1 MQQICVMREFKAFLL
16 LLFLLAAFAGHS
28 QSFVSGTL
36 KDSITNQPVYDAQVM
51 LIEKDQVVYSDVNG
65 LFTVDFGKT
74 EKGTIKV
81 IATGYQT
88 SLISVNST
96 PARLTILLKPQ
107 HLDLQEVTVSG
118 LAVQS
123 RNQNAFHIETRKVS
137 ALNAVPTL
145 TMGELISKIPGVYQA
160 GLGMGIS
167 NPGIRGLQGMRS
179 VSLMNGMRIEAQQ
192 WGGDHGMG
200 MAELGIGSV
209 EVIKGPAS
217 LIYGADALGGVIH
230 YTDLTPAAV
239 GFLEGQVQLL
249 GHSASMGGVSRITL
263 RQSGTKWRYMIAGS
277 VANHADFKLPNGKF
291 AENSRFNEEVLRGVV
306 SYTSKKG
313 LHHLRYT
320 YNRTVTGI
328 PGHTYDTVV
337 NYLDFQVA
345 KQKRY
350 YTLPAQFF
358 NNHYL
363 SFDNKWFFKRGE
375 LYVLAAFTQNR
386 LIEYDEKVTIPSL
399 SMTLRNLMYNFRY
412 TLSGTNWKWISGF
425 MGMGQSNLNAQN
437 ASDLLIPNSSTLDNG
452 AFTTFLLSDKHLNF
466 QGGLRYDVRT
476 INVLPDSIQRT
487 FNFQGLNG
495 AFGLVYNK
503 DQFVFRTMFSSGFR
517 APHLTELLSNGFH
530 HGALRFEIGDVTLL
544 PEKATQ
550 LDVTGEWQ
558 TEHVSFIFN
567 PYVNYIRDFISLQ
580 PVDSIVDGIP
590 VFNYSRVPEV
600 YFYGFD
606 AGFHFHPHFL
616 HELHLEMTGSFIDTY
631 TLQDS
636 SIAFIPQPR
645 VQTQLKYE
653 LNIGLKWKIKEIVVQ
668 HVWMGDQSRISF
680 YETPSKRFNVLDIG
694 INFSIGQKENI
705 EWSVGCKNLFNET
718 YIDHLSRLKNIQMP
732 GPGRNIYLNLKYNLK
747 TKINSNENKNKNDH

>member
-1 MQQICVMREFKAFLL
+1 MREFKAFLL

-88 SLISVNST
+88 SLIRVNST
-96 PARLTILLKPQ
+96 SATLTIQLKPQ

-167 NPGIRGLQGMRS
+167 KPVIRGLQGMRI

-249 GHSASMGGVSRITL
+249 GHSASMGGVSRLTL

-328 PGHTYDTVV
+328 PGHTHDTVV

-412 TLSGTNWKWISGF
+412 TLSGTNWKWISGV
-425 MGMGQSNLNAQN
+425 MGMGQSNLNALN

-466 QGGLRYDVRT
+466 QAGLRYDVRT

-530 HGALRFEIGDVTLL
+530 HGALRYEIGDLTLL

-558 TEHVSFIFN
+558 TEHVSFILN

-580 PVDSIVDGIP
+580 PVDSVVDGIP
-590 VFNYSRVPEV
+590 VFKYSRVPEV

-631 TLQDS
+631 TELDS
-636 SIAFIPQPR
+636 SIAFLPQPR
-645 VQTQLKYE
+645 IQTQLKYE
-653 LNIGLKWKIKEIVVQ
+653 LNIGSKFKVKELVLQ
-668 HVWMGDQSRISF
+668 HVWMGDQTRISF
-680 YETPSKRFNVLDIG
+680 YETPSEHFNLLDLG
-694 INFSIGQKENI
+694 INFTVGTKETI
-705 EWSVGCKNLFNET
+705 EWSVGCKNLLNET

-732 GPGRNIYLNLKYNLK
+732 GPGRNFYVNLKYNIK
-747 TKINSNENKNKNDH
+747 TKIKSNEN

>member
-1 MQQICVMREFKAFLL
+1 MKSFKGFTTI
-16 LLFLLAAFAGHS
+16 LFVLTSSIGYS
-28 QSFVSGTL
+28 QSVVSGIL
-36 KDSITNQPVYDAQVM
+36 KDSLTDQPLDDAQVM
-51 LIEKDQVVYSDVNG
+51 LLEKDQVVYSDVNG
-65 LFTVDFGKT
+65 FFSVDLGRST
-74 EKGTIKV
+74 NGTLKV

-88 SLISVNST
+88 GLISITSST
-96 PARLTILLKPQ
+96 TPILIRLKPQ

-137 ALNAVPTL
+137 ALNALPTL
-145 TMGELISKIPGVYQA
+145 NMGELISKIPGVYQA

-167 NPGIRGLQGMRS
+167 KPVIRGLQGMRI

-209 EVIKGPAS
+209 EVIKGPVS

-230 YTDLTPAAV
+230 YTDLAPAAV
-239 GFLEGQVQLL
+239 GFLEGQFQLL
-249 GHSASMGGVSRITL
+249 GHSVSMGGVSRLTL
-263 RQSGTKWRYMIAGS
+263 RQSGTKWRYMVAGS
-277 VANHADFKLPNGKF
+277 MANHADFRLPSGKY

-306 SYTSKKG
+306 SYTSRKG

-320 YNRTVTGI
+320 YNRTITGI
-328 PGHTYDTVV
+328 PGHTHDSIV
-337 NYLDFQVA
+337 NYSDFQVTD
-345 KQKRY
+345 QKRH

-363 SFDNKWFFKRGE
+363 SFDNKWFFKRIE
-375 LYVLAAFTQNR
+375 FYALAAFTQNR

-399 SMTLRNLMYNFRY
+399 SMTLRNLMYNVRY
-412 TLSGTNWKWISGF
+412 TLSGTNWKWISGV

-437 ASDLLIPNSSTLDNG
+437 ASDLLIPNSSTFDNG
-452 AFTTFLLSDKHLNF
+452 AYTTFLLSDKYVNF
-466 QGGLRYDVRT
+466 QGGLRYDLRT
-476 INVLPDSIQRT
+476 INVLPDSMQRT
-487 FNFQGLNG
+487 FNFRGVNG
-495 AFGLVYNK
+495 AFGLVYHK
-503 DQFVFRTMFSSGFR
+503 DKFIFRTMFSSGFR

-530 HGALRFEIGDVTLL
+530 HGALRFEIGDATLL

-550 LDVTGEWQ
+550 LDITGEWQ
-558 TEHVSFIFN
+558 TEHISFILN

-580 PVDSIVDGIP
+580 PVDSVVEAIP

-631 TLQDS
+631 SQRDS

-653 LNIGLKWKIKEIVVQ
+653 LNIGSKLKIKEIVFQ
-668 HVWMGDQSRISF
+668 HVWMGNQSRISF

-694 INFSIGQKENI
+694 LNFSIGQKETI
-705 EWSVGCKNLFNET
+705 EWSVGCKNLLNET

-732 GPGRNIYLNLKYNLK
+732 GPGRNIYVNLKYNLK
-747 TKINSNENKNKNDH
+747 TKINSNENKNDR

>member
-1 MQQICVMREFKAFLL
+1 MRVLKVFFALIV
-16 LLFLLAAFAGHS
+16 LFTWFEGHS
-28 QSFVSGTL
+28 QALLSGRI
-36 KDSITNQPVYDAQVM
+36 KDSISDQPVNDAQIT
-51 LIEKDQVVYSDVNG
+51 LLEKDQVVYSDVDG
-65 LFTVDFGKT
+65 AFSVDLGKSIQ
-74 EKGTIKV
+74 GTLKV
-81 IATGYQT
+81 IATGFQT
-88 SLISVNST
+88 YLISISSAT
-96 PARLTILLKPQ
+96 ESITIRLKPQ

-118 LAVQS
+118 LAVQA

-137 ALNAVPTL
+137 SLNAVPTL

-167 NPGIRGLQGMRS
+167 KPVIRGLQGMRI

-209 EVIKGPAS
+209 EVIKGPVS

-230 YTDLTPAAV
+230 YTDLPPAAV

-249 GHSASMGGVSRITL
+249 GHSASMGGVSRLTL

-277 VANHADFKLPNGKF
+277 LANHADFKLPNGKF
-291 AENSRFNEEVLRGVV
+291 AENSRFNEEVVRGVV

-320 YNRTVTGI
+320 YNRTITGI
-328 PGHTYDTVV
+328 PGHTHDSVL
-337 NYLDFQVA
+337 NYMDFQVSD
-345 KQKRY
+345 QKRY

-358 NNHYL
+358 NNHYV
-363 SFDNKWFFKRGE
+363 SFDNKWFFKRSEFYG
-375 LYVLAAFTQNR
+375 LAAYTQNR
-386 LIEYDEKVTIPSL
+386 LVEYDEKVTIPSL
-399 SMTLRNLMYNFRY
+399 SMTLRNLMYNVRY
-412 TLSGTNWKWISGF
+412 TLSGTNWKWISGV

-437 ASDLLIPNSSTLDNG
+437 ASDLLIPNSSTFDNG
-452 AFTTFLLSDKHLNF
+452 AYTTFLLSDKNLNF
-466 QGGLRYDVRT
+466 QGGLRYDLRT
-476 INVLPDSIQRT
+476 INVLPDSMQQT
-487 FNFQGLNG
+487 FNFRGVNG
-495 AFGLVYNK
+495 AFGLIYHK
-503 DQFVFRTMFSSGFR
+503 DKIIFRSMFSSGFR

-530 HGALRFEIGDVTLL
+530 HGALRFEIGDATLL

-558 TEHVSFIFN
+558 TEHVSFILN

-590 VFNYSRVPEV
+590 VFSYSRIPEV

-631 TLQDS
+631 TQLDS

-653 LNIGLKWKIKEIVVQ
+653 LNVGSKWKIKEIVLQ

-694 INFSIGQKENI
+694 INFSFGQKEI
-705 EWSVGCKNLFNET
+705 FEWSVGCKNLLNES

-732 GPGRNIYLNLKYNLK
+732 GPGRNFYVNLKYNLK
-747 TKINSNENKNKNDH
+747 TKIK

>member
-1 MQQICVMREFKAFLL
+1 MIGLRI
-16 LLFLLAAFAGHS
+16 
-28 QSFVSGTL
+28 FVSILFFIFVFSGNAQTL
-36 KDSITNQPVYDAQVM
+36 ITGIVKDSLTDRPLLDAQVM
-51 LIEKDQVVYSDVNG
+51 LIEKDQVVYSDANG
-65 LFTVDFGKT
+65 IFSIDLGISSN
-74 EKGTIKV
+74 GTLRV
-81 IATGYQT
+81 IAVGYQT
-88 SLISVNST
+88 SLIRIRSEDRSLTV
-96 PARLTILLKPQ
+96 RLTPQ

-118 LAVQS
+118 LAVQA

-137 ALNAVPTL
+137 SLNAVPTL

-167 NPGIRGLQGMRS
+167 KPVIRGLQGMRI

-209 EVIKGPAS
+209 EVIKGPVS
-217 LIYGADALGGVIH
+217 LMYGADALGGVIH
-230 YTDLTPAAV
+230 YTDVAPAAV
-239 GFLEGQVQLL
+239 GFLEGQFQAL
-249 GHSASMGGVSRITL
+249 GHSTTMGGVSRITL

-277 VANHADFKLPNGKF
+277 VANHADFQLPNGKY
-291 AENSRFNEEVLRGVV
+291 AENSRFNEEVLRGVI
-306 SYTSKKG
+306 SYTSNKG

-328 PGHTYDTVV
+328 PGHTHDTLL
-337 NYLDFQVA
+337 NYLDFQVSD
-345 KQKRY
+345 QKRY

-358 NNHYL
+358 NNHYV
-363 SFDNKWFFKRGE
+363 SFDNKWFFKRSE
-375 LYVLAAFTQNR
+375 VYALAAFTQNR

-399 SMTLRNLMYNFRY
+399 SMTLRNLMYTIRY

-437 ASDLLIPNSSTLDNG
+437 ASDLLIPNSSTFDNG
-452 AFTTFLLSDKHLNF
+452 AYTTFLLSDKNVNF
-466 QGGLRYDVRT
+466 QGGLRYDMRT
-476 INVLPDSIQRT
+476 VNVLPDSIQRT
-487 FNFQGLNG
+487 FNFQGING
-495 AFGLVYNK
+495 AVGMVYHK
-503 DQFVFRTMFSSGFR
+503 DKLVFRSMFSSGFR
-517 APHLTELLSNGFH
+517 APHLTELVSNGFH
-530 HGALRFEIGDVTLL
+530 HGALRFEIGDASLL

-550 LDVTGEWQ
+550 VDITGEWQ
-558 TEHVSFIFN
+558 TEHVSFILN

-580 PVDSIVDGIP
+580 PVDSIVEGIP
-590 VFNYSRVPEV
+590 VFQYGRVPEV

-631 TLQDS
+631 TLMDS

-653 LNIGLKWKIKEIVVQ
+653 LNFGKRLRCKEIVLQ

-680 YETPSKRFNVLDIG
+680 YETPSESFNVVDIG
-694 INFSIGQKENI
+694 FNFTIGKKESI
-705 EWSVGCKNLFNET
+705 EWSVGCKNLLNET

-732 GPGRNIYLNLKYNLK
+732 GPGRNLYINLKYNLK
-747 TKINSNENKNKNDH
+747 TKIKSHEN